1 MGSEVKENNKTV
13 SYINVHKLVSE
24 LKTPKHYVEDKMG
37 IDYVKYPYMRSIADN
52 YYPGWSWCIMG
63 TEIVNNKAF
72 AVHGRLSWIEM
83 MPNGTVVERHGD
95 VTAGHRIQY
104 SKKDPTEFVD
114 LGNDAKAANTDC
126 IKKAFN
132 MYMNISD
139 DIYRAQ
145 VKEEQ
150 LTPEQIE
157 LIEEL
162 AQTAGQIEKIHTSI
176 GNGTINGFNFN
187 ACVAKLRR
195 ITNG

>member
-1 MGSEVKENNKTV
+1 MGSEIKSEYV
-13 SYINVHKLVSE
+13 NVHKLVSA
-24 LKTPKHYVEDKMG
+24 LKTPSNYVEDKNG
-37 IDYVKYPYMRSIADN
+37 VDYVKYPYMRSIADN
-52 YYPGWSWCIMG
+52 YYSGWSWIIMG
-63 TEIVNNKAF
+63 TEIINNKAF
-72 AVHGRLSWIEM
+72 VVHGRLTWLEV
-83 MPNGTVVERHGD
+83 MPNGGVIERHGD

-150 LTPEQIE
+150 LSTEQ
-157 LIEEL
+157 LKAIEEL
-162 AQTAGQIEKIHTSI
+162 AQTAGQIEKIHEGI
-176 GNGTINGFNFN
+176 GNGSINGFNYD

-195 ITNG
+195 LTNG